1 MLEDT
6 QNAAGMP
13 VEVETPELAD
23 TTNTDTVTAE
33 VAESGEVVETTT
45 EQTEGNA
52 STAQTKGT
60 KKAKKPKRKPPE
72 REEIRLAE
80 KPSRLISK
88 EGFALYIGKTV
99 DAVVAMAKAAK
110 APAIYMAD
118 PLNPGGN
125 AELYFDREEW
135 DDACKQLVE
144 SAPPEW
150 HDWRNR
156 LFLFKPTSGKRKK
169 NTDQGEL
176 KAA

>member
-1 MLEDT
+1 MQENA
-6 QNAAGMP
+6 QN
-13 VEVETPELAD
+13 T
-23 TTNTDTVTAE
+23 
-33 VAESGEVVETTT
+33 EVVAGEAAAE
-45 EQTEGNA
+45 EQV
-52 STAQTKGT
+52 
-60 KKAKKPKRKPPE
+60 AKKTRKSPE
-72 REEIRLAE
+72 REEIRLA
-80 KPSRLISK
+80 KNPAKLISK

-135 DDACKQLVE
+135 DEACRQLVE

-156 LFLFKPTSGKRKK
+156 LFLFKPTSSRRKK
-169 NTDQGEL
+169 KTDEQQ
-176 KAA
+176 AA

>member
-1 MLEDT
+1 MQENA
-6 QNAAGMP
+6 QNIEVVAG
-13 VEVETPELAD
+13 EA
-23 TTNTDTVTAE
+23 TAE
-33 VAESGEVVETTT
+33 
-45 EQTEGNA
+45 EQA
-52 STAQTKGT
+52 
-60 KKAKKPKRKPPE
+60 AKKTRKSPE
-72 REEIRLAE
+72 REEIRLA
-80 KPSRLISK
+80 KNPAKLISK

-135 DDACKQLVE
+135 DEACRQLVE

-156 LFLFKPTSGKRKK
+156 LFLFKPTSGRRKK
-169 NTDQGEL
+169 KTDEQQ
-176 KAA
+176 AA

>member
-1 MLEDT
+1 MLENA
-6 QNAAGMP
+6 QNIEVIAGEAA
-13 VEVETPELAD
+13 
-23 TTNTDTVTAE
+23 
-33 VAESGEVVETTT
+33 T
-45 EQTEGNA
+45 EEQA
-52 STAQTKGT
+52 T
-60 KKAKKPKRKPPE
+60 KKTRKSPE
-72 REEIRLAE
+72 REEIRLA
-80 KPSRLISK
+80 KNPAKLISK

-135 DDACKQLVE
+135 DEACRQLVE

-156 LFLFKPTSGKRKK
+156 LFLFKPTSGRRKK
-169 NTDQGEL
+169 KTDEQQ
-176 KAA
+176 AA

>member
-1 MLEDT
+1 V
-6 QNAAGMP
+6 AG
-13 VEVETPELAD
+13 ETA
-23 TTNTDTVTAE
+23 TAE
-33 VAESGEVVETTT
+33 QSV
-45 EQTEGNA
+45 
-52 STAQTKGT
+52 
-60 KKAKKPKRKPPE
+60 RKTRKSPE
-72 REEIRLAE
+72 REEIRLA
-80 KPSRLISK
+80 KNPAKLISK

-135 DDACKQLVE
+135 DEACRQLVE

-156 LFLFKPTSGKRKK
+156 LFLFKPTSGRRKK
-169 NTDQGEL
+169 KTDEQQ
-176 KAA
+176 AA

>member
-1 MLEDT
+1 MQENA
-6 QNAAGMP
+6 QNI
-13 VEVETPELAD
+13 
-23 TTNTDTVTAE
+23 
-33 VAESGEVVETTT
+33 EVVAGEAAT
-45 EQTEGNA
+45 EEQV
-52 STAQTKGT
+52 
-60 KKAKKPKRKPPE
+60 AKKTRKSPE
-72 REEIRLAE
+72 REEIRLA
-80 KPSRLISK
+80 KNPAKLISK

-135 DDACKQLVE
+135 DEACRQLVE

-156 LFLFKPTSGKRKK
+156 LFLFKPTSGRRKK
-169 NTDQGEL
+169 KTDEQQ
-176 KAA
+176 AA

>member
-1 MLEDT
+1 MLENA
-6 QNAAGMP
+6 QN
-13 VEVETPELAD
+13 T
-23 TTNTDTVTAE
+23 
-33 VAESGEVVETTT
+33 EVVAGEAAAE
-45 EQTEGNA
+45 EQA
-52 STAQTKGT
+52 
-60 KKAKKPKRKPPE
+60 AKKTRKAPE
-72 REEIRLAE
+72 REEIRLA
-80 KPSRLISK
+80 KNPAKLISK

-135 DDACKQLVE
+135 DEACRQLVE

-156 LFLFKPTSGKRKK
+156 LFLFKPTSGRRKK
-169 NTDQGEL
+169 KTDEQQ
-176 KAA
+176 AA

>member
-1 MLEDT
+1 MQENA
-6 QNAAGMP
+6 QNT
-13 VEVETPELAD
+13 EV
-23 TTNTDTVTAE
+23 VVGE
-33 VAESGEVVETTT
+33 VAIE
-45 EQTEGNA
+45 EQA
-52 STAQTKGT
+52 V
-60 KKAKKPKRKPPE
+60 KKTRKSPE
-72 REEIRLAE
+72 REEIRLA
-80 KPSRLISK
+80 KNPAKLISK
-88 EGFALYIGKTV
+88 EGFAMYIGKTV

-135 DDACKQLVE
+135 DEACRQLVE

-156 LFLFKPTSGKRKK
+156 LFLFKPTSGRRKK
-169 NTDQGEL
+169 KAQGEQ

>member
-1 MLEDT
+1 MQENA
-6 QNAAGMP
+6 QNTEAVVGEAAI
-13 VEVETPELAD
+13 E
-23 TTNTDTVTAE
+23 
-33 VAESGEVVETTT
+33 
-45 EQTEGNA
+45 EQA
-52 STAQTKGT
+52 V
-60 KKAKKPKRKPPE
+60 KKTRKSPE
-72 REEIRLAE
+72 REEIRLA
-80 KPSRLISK
+80 KNPAKLISK

-135 DDACKQLVE
+135 DEACRQLVE

-156 LFLFKPTSGKRKK
+156 LFLFKPTSGRRKK
-169 NTDQGEL
+169 KTDEQQ
-176 KAA
+176 AA

>member
-1 MLEDT
+1 MQENA
-6 QNAAGMP
+6 QNTEVVAG
-13 VEVETPELAD
+13 EA
-23 TTNTDTVTAE
+23 
-33 VAESGEVVETTT
+33 VAE
-45 EQTEGNA
+45 EQA
-52 STAQTKGT
+52 
-60 KKAKKPKRKPPE
+60 AKKTRKSPE
-72 REEIRLAE
+72 REEIRLA
-80 KPSRLISK
+80 KNPAKLISK

-135 DDACKQLVE
+135 DEACRQLVE

-156 LFLFKPTSGKRKK
+156 LFLFKPTSGRRKK
-169 NTDQGEL
+169 KTDEQQ
-176 KAA
+176 AA

>member
-1 MLEDT
+1 MQENA
-6 QNAAGMP
+6 QNTETVAG
-13 VEVETPELAD
+13 ETA
-23 TTNTDTVTAE
+23 TAE
-33 VAESGEVVETTT
+33 QSV
-45 EQTEGNA
+45 
-52 STAQTKGT
+52 
-60 KKAKKPKRKPPE
+60 KKTRKLPE
-72 REEIRLAE
+72 REEIRLA
-80 KPSRLISK
+80 KNPAKLISK

-135 DDACKQLVE
+135 DEACRQLVE

-156 LFLFKPTSGKRKK
+156 LFLFKPTSGRRKK
-169 NTDQGEL
+169 KTDEQQ
-176 KAA
+176 AA

>member
-1 MLEDT
+1 MQENA
-6 QNAAGMP
+6 QNI
-13 VEVETPELAD
+13 
-23 TTNTDTVTAE
+23 
-33 VAESGEVVETTT
+33 EVVAGEAAT
-45 EQTEGNA
+45 EEQA
-52 STAQTKGT
+52 T
-60 KKAKKPKRKPPE
+60 KKTRKSPE
-72 REEIRLAE
+72 REEIRLA
-80 KPSRLISK
+80 KNPAKLISK

-135 DDACKQLVE
+135 DEACRQLVE

-156 LFLFKPTSGKRKK
+156 LFLFKPTSGRRKK
-169 NTDQGEL
+169 KTDEQQV
-176 KAA
+176 A

>member
-1 MLEDT
+1 MQENA
-6 QNAAGMP
+6 QN
-13 VEVETPELAD
+13 T
-23 TTNTDTVTAE
+23 
-33 VAESGEVVETTT
+33 EVVAGEAAAE
-45 EQTEGNA
+45 EQV
-52 STAQTKGT
+52 
-60 KKAKKPKRKPPE
+60 AKKTRKSPE
-72 REEIRLAE
+72 REEIRLA
-80 KPSRLISK
+80 KNPAKLISK

-135 DDACKQLVE
+135 DEACRQLVE

-156 LFLFKPTSGKRKK
+156 LFLFKPTSGRRKK
-169 NTDQGEL
+169 KTDEQQ
-176 KAA
+176 AA

>member
-1 MLEDT
+1 MQENA
-6 QNAAGMP
+6 QNTEG
-13 VEVETPELAD
+13 VVG
-23 TTNTDTVTAE
+23 E
-33 VAESGEVVETTT
+33 VAIE
-45 EQTEGNA
+45 EQA
-52 STAQTKGT
+52 V
-60 KKAKKPKRKPPE
+60 KKTRKSPE
-72 REEIRLAE
+72 REEIRLA
-80 KPSRLISK
+80 KNPAKLISK

-135 DDACKQLVE
+135 DEACRQLVE

-169 NTDQGEL
+169 KTNEQQAT
-176 KAA
+176 

>member
-1 MLEDT
+1 M
-6 QNAAGMP
+6 
-13 VEVETPELAD
+13 
-23 TTNTDTVTAE
+23 
-33 VAESGEVVETTT
+33 
-45 EQTEGNA
+45 
-52 STAQTKGT
+52 
-60 KKAKKPKRKPPE
+60 
-72 REEIRLAE
+72 RLA
-80 KPSRLISK
+80 KNPAKLISK

-135 DDACKQLVE
+135 DEACRQLVE

-156 LFLFKPTSGKRKK
+156 LFLFKPASGRRKK
-169 NTDQGEL
+169 KTDEQQ
-176 KAA
+176 AA

>member
-1 MLEDT
+1 MQENA
-6 QNAAGMP
+6 QNTEAVAG
-13 VEVETPELAD
+13 EAD
-23 TTNTDTVTAE
+23 TAE
-33 VAESGEVVETTT
+33 RAV
-45 EQTEGNA
+45 
-52 STAQTKGT
+52 
-60 KKAKKPKRKPPE
+60 KKTRKSPE
-72 REEIRLAE
+72 REEVRLA
-80 KPSRLISK
+80 KNPAKLISK

-135 DDACKQLVE
+135 DEACRQLVE

-156 LFLFKPTSGKRKK
+156 LFLFKPTSGRRKK
-169 NTDQGEL
+169 KTDEQQ
-176 KAA
+176 AA

>member
-1 MLEDT
+1 MQENA
-6 QNAAGMP
+6 QN
-13 VEVETPELAD
+13 T
-23 TTNTDTVTAE
+23 
-33 VAESGEVVETTT
+33 EVVAGEAAAE
-45 EQTEGNA
+45 EQA
-52 STAQTKGT
+52 
-60 KKAKKPKRKPPE
+60 AKKPRKSPE
-72 REEIRLAE
+72 REEIRLA
-80 KPSRLISK
+80 KNPAKLISK

-135 DDACKQLVE
+135 DEACRQLVE

-156 LFLFKPTSGKRKK
+156 LFLFKPTSGRRKK
-169 NTDQGEL
+169 KTDEQQ
-176 KAA
+176 AA

>member
-1 MLEDT
+1 MLENA
-6 QNAAGMP
+6 QNIEVIAGEAA
-13 VEVETPELAD
+13 
-23 TTNTDTVTAE
+23 
-33 VAESGEVVETTT
+33 T
-45 EQTEGNA
+45 EEQA
-52 STAQTKGT
+52 T
-60 KKAKKPKRKPPE
+60 KKTRKSPE
-72 REEIRLAE
+72 REEICLA
-80 KPSRLISK
+80 KNPAKLISK

-135 DDACKQLVE
+135 DEACRQLVE

-156 LFLFKPTSGKRKK
+156 LFLFKPTSGRRKK
-169 NTDQGEL
+169 KTDEQQ
-176 KAA
+176 AA

>member
-1 MLEDT
+1 MQENA
-6 QNAAGMP
+6 QNI
-13 VEVETPELAD
+13 
-23 TTNTDTVTAE
+23 
-33 VAESGEVVETTT
+33 EVVAGEAVT
-45 EQTEGNA
+45 EEQA
-52 STAQTKGT
+52 T
-60 KKAKKPKRKPPE
+60 KKTRKSPE
-72 REEIRLAE
+72 REEIRLA
-80 KPSRLISK
+80 KNPAKLISK

-135 DDACKQLVE
+135 DEACRQLVE

-156 LFLFKPTSGKRKK
+156 LFLFKPTSGRRKK
-169 NTDQGEL
+169 KTDEQQ
-176 KAA
+176 AA

>member
-6 QNAAGMP
+6 QNAAGVP

-33 VAESGEVVETTT
+33 VAESGEVVENTT
-45 EQTEGNA
+45 EQTKGNA
-52 STAQTKGT
+52 STAQT
-60 KKAKKPKRKPPE
+60 KAKKPKRKPPE

-99 DAVVAMAKAAK
+99 DAVVAMAKANK

-118 PLNPGGN
+118 PLKPNGN

>member
-1 MLEDT
+1 MQENA
-6 QNAAGMP
+6 QNTEAVAGK
-13 VEVETPELAD
+13 AD
-23 TTNTDTVTAE
+23 TE
-33 VAESGEVVETTT
+33 
-45 EQTEGNA
+45 EQA
-52 STAQTKGT
+52 V
-60 KKAKKPKRKPPE
+60 KKTRKSPE
-72 REEIRLAE
+72 REEVRLA
-80 KPSRLISK
+80 KNPAKLISK

-135 DDACKQLVE
+135 DEACRQLVE

-156 LFLFKPTSGKRKK
+156 LFLFKPTSGRRKK
-169 NTDQGEL
+169 KTDEQQ
-176 KAA
+176 AA

>member
-1 MLEDT
+1 MLENA
-6 QNAAGMP
+6 QNI
-13 VEVETPELAD
+13 
-23 TTNTDTVTAE
+23 
-33 VAESGEVVETTT
+33 EVVAGEAAT
-45 EQTEGNA
+45 EEQA
-52 STAQTKGT
+52 T
-60 KKAKKPKRKPPE
+60 KKTRKSPE
-72 REEIRLAE
+72 REEIRLA
-80 KPSRLISK
+80 KNPAKLISK

-135 DDACKQLVE
+135 DEACRQLVE

-156 LFLFKPTSGKRKK
+156 LFLFKPTSGRRKK
-169 NTDQGEL
+169 KTDEQQ
-176 KAA
+176 AA

>member
-1 MLEDT
+1 M
-6 QNAAGMP
+6 
-13 VEVETPELAD
+13 
-23 TTNTDTVTAE
+23 
-33 VAESGEVVETTT
+33 
-45 EQTEGNA
+45 
-52 STAQTKGT
+52 
-60 KKAKKPKRKPPE
+60 
-72 REEIRLAE
+72 RLA
-80 KPSRLISK
+80 KNPAKLISK

-135 DDACKQLVE
+135 DEACRQLVE

-156 LFLFKPTSGKRKK
+156 LFLFKPTSGRRKK
-169 NTDQGEL
+169 KTDEQQ
-176 KAA
+176 AA